1 MSKEDDRSLHQIKD
15 VLILGRKHT
24 YRLRHQGSHAKC
36 LCLRKETLWVGFRAQ
51 REIPYQLFEE
61 IQVGGFHVIPPIG
74 IYPDAHAFIIL
85 VLCQF
90 SSYNSC

>member
-51 REIPYQLFEE
+51 RNPLSTLRGNPSRR
-61 IQVGGFHVIPPIG
+61 VPRDSANWDLP
-74 IYPDAHAFIIL
+74 
-85 VLCQF
+85 
-90 SSYNSC
+90 